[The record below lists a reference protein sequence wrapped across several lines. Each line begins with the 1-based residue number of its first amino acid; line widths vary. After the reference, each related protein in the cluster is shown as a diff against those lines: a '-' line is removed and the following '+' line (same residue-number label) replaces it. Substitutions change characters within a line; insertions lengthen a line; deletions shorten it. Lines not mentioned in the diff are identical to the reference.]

1 MFGDS
6 AKKATHNVSFPILI
20 NLFIPNRLQNYK
32 KNGKLQKKNEYFF
45 TKYLQ
50 KTKKIPTFAETNNA
64 TNLMNIRFRLLF
76 AVVVTLLCVTNIHAA
91 DDYKDTPEYLAL
103 RDSMHHAFNDGD
115 SIRFFRHVKKLEDY
129 LFAKEDLHAYYTQRC
144 NEIVF
149 LLNKQSIFE
158 AYKLARALSQELIQ
172 QKLDKEMYMAYN
184 MMGHIYNYS
193 GNQENAKQCFWEV
206 IRRMEKAGYEESMPP
221 IYMNLVNVEMSLDN
235 TEEAMRLL
243 NKAAEIAAK
252 ASPQRLFDIETRRTL
267 LYYNL
272 GDMDKFNE
280 GYQAYKEGVEKG
292 FSSVH
297 GREIEV
303 LYTAEQGN
311 IDEAINIAMNELG
324 NTERYETII
333 KIYERAGMWQKAYET
348 QKLENEAVDSINT
361 IILSNSMNGIQDEM
375 KVHEADRKA
384 DRYFIIGLLAVVILL
399 FLLLLAMFYIYSSRH
414 RHMRQ
419 LERAYQHALE
429 SDKMKAA
436 FIQNISHEIRT
447 PLNIINGYAQVLSS
461 SEFDISAEE
470 RQEISQTMMRNTHII
485 TTLVSETL
493 ELSSMETETIA
504 EKKDKVQLHRLIGD
518 EIHALQQLNDNTVQ
532 MNYHSTLAPDYELMT
547 SEVLMRRIINTLIDN
562 AIKNTLQGSITVRTS
577 VADNMLTISVED
589 TGTGIPQGEEEHIF
603 ERFVKL
609 DDFKKGLGLGLPL
622 CRTLCQRLGG
632 TVTLD
637 TNYHSGARFV
647 VTLPL

>member
-1 MFGDS
+1 
-6 AKKATHNVSFPILI
+6 
-20 NLFIPNRLQNYK
+20 
-32 KNGKLQKKNEYFF
+32 
-45 TKYLQ
+45 
-50 KTKKIPTFAETNNA
+50 
-64 TNLMNIRFRLLF
+64 MNIGFRLLF
-76 AVVVTLLCVTNIHAA
+76 AIVVTFLSVINIHAA

-115 SIRFFRHVKKLEDY
+115 SIRFFRHVKKLENY
-129 LFAKEDLHAYYTQRC
+129 LFDKDDLHAYYTQRC

-149 LLNKQSIFE
+149 LLNQQSIFE

-206 IRRMEKAGYEESMPP
+206 IHRMEKAGYEESMPP
-221 IYMNLVNVEMSLDN
+221 IYMNLVNVEMSLNN

-243 NKAAEIAAK
+243 DKAVEIAAK

-272 GDMDKFNE
+272 GNMDKFNE

-303 LYTAEQGN
+303 IYTAEQGN
-311 IDEAINIAMNELG
+311 IDEAVNIAMNELG

-333 KIYERAGMWQKAYET
+333 KIYERAGMWQKASET
-348 QKLENEAVDSINT
+348 QKLENETVDSINA
-361 IILSNSMNGIQDEM
+361 IILSNSMQGIQDEM

-384 DRYFIIGLLAVVILL
+384 DRYFIFGLLAVVILL

-461 SEFDISAEE
+461 SDYDISAEE
-470 RQEISQTMMRNTHII
+470 RQEISQTVMRNTHII

-493 ELSSMETETIA
+493 ELSSVESTTNTYE
-504 EKKDKVQLHRLIGD
+504 KDKVRLHDIMYDIVRKFQMMVNPQLL
-518 EIHALQQLNDNTVQ
+518 LNYET
-532 MNYHSTLAPDYELMT
+532 TLPSDFELT
-547 SEVLMRRIINTLIDN
+547 TNKDLLRRIVDTLTDN
-562 AIKNTLQGSITVRTS
+562 AVKNTLQGSITIHS
-577 VADNMLTISVED
+577 SIADNMLTISVED
-589 TGTGIPQGEEEHIF
+589 TGTGIPRGEEEHIF